1 MPRPRLFPFAL
12 SIGTDICHILRV
24 KKILTNPKRSAQQ
37 YFRKVLNPAEVL
49 AYRSW
54 LKVAVELDALK
65 ADEERYSE
73 IPGEVIHAKA
83 WPMARFLS
91 GR

>member
-1 MPRPRLFPFAL
+1 MPRLRLFPFAL
-12 SIGTDICHILRV
+12 SIGTDICHIPRV
-24 KKILTNPKRSAQQ
+24 KKILISPKSSAQQ
-37 YFRKVLNPAEVL
+37 YFRKVLNPAEAL

-65 ADEERYSE
+65 AEERYSE
-73 IPGEVIHAKA
+73 IPGKVIHAKV